1 MCWQQLSVLQSFT
14 MSLLFENV
22 YLVEVIYLVIRF
34 NKTKFLP
41 WNANNTKGYSAHKQN
56 TYHHSLR
63 ERWDWKGLVWKGQA
77 FTYCMHGYDRVCNV
91 QANGVTRVQNSCK
104 VLIRLSKTNLK
115 LPICSSFFLSCLVA
129 YSSPSSCCHTC
140 SFAALIFCLS
150 LWKPNL
156 LPSYKTHISLSI

>member
-1 MCWQQLSVLQSFT
+1 MT
-14 MSLLFENV
+14 V
-22 YLVEVIYLVIRF
+22 YV
-34 NKTKFLP
+34 TC
-41 WNANNTKGYSAHKQN
+41 KQ
-56 TYHHSLR
+56 TALHVY
-63 ERWDWKGLVWKGQA
+63 K
-77 FTYCMHGYDRVCNV
+77 
-91 QANGVTRVQNSCK
+91 NSCK

-156 LPSYKTHISLSI
+156 LPSYKTHLFVNLNTCFHSSYFAARKISLNRFTGFMYKLYYHDLWLIPSYMYSLKNYLNVINTR